1 MKLLGA
7 VVAIALA
14 AATVGAQSGPA
25 APGFEVASV
34 KPNNSGDPGTVFDL
48 PGGGR
53 FTATNATARELVRIA
68 FEVQDHKLIGL
79 PEWTKNARFDIS
91 ARAAQNIAL
100 TGDPSRPTPVF
111 AMLRSLLAERFQLTA
126 RSDVREMPIYQL
138 VMARSDRRLGP
149 RLNPSTTDCAA
160 MLAARRERARNGE
173 TGSAPSD
180 RVRCG
185 SRSRQ
190 GYLAGGAVQLDG
202 GENSLAMALSRVTGR
217 TVIDRTGLTGLFDY
231 TLEFAPDATGSTT
244 AGDAGP
250 VDSSLPSLTTA
261 LREQLGLKIESAKG
275 PMEVVVIDRIERP
288 APD

>member
-1 MKLLGA
+1 
-7 VVAIALA
+7 
-14 AATVGAQSGPA
+14 
-25 APGFEVASV
+25 
-34 KPNNSGDPGTVFDL
+34 
-48 PGGGR
+48 
-53 FTATNATARELVRIA
+53 
-68 FEVQDHKLIGL
+68 
-79 PEWTKNARFDIS
+79 
-91 ARAAQNIAL
+91 
-100 TGDPSRPTPVF
+100 
-111 AMLRSLLAERFQLTA
+111 MLRSLLAERFQLTA

-160 MLAARRERARNGE
+160 VLAARRERARNGE

-231 TLEFAPDATGSTT
+231 TLEFAPDATGSPL
-244 AGDAGP
+244 AADAGP

-261 LREQLGLKIESAKG
+261 LQEQLGLKIESAKG
-275 PMEVVVIDRIERP
+275 PVQVVVIDRIERP

>member
-79 PEWTKNARFDIS
+79 PKNARFDIT
-91 ARAAQNIAL
+91 ARAAQDIAL

-111 AMLRSLLAERFQLTA
+111 GMLRSLLAERFQLAA
-126 RSDVREMPIYQL
+126 RSDVREMPIYEL
-138 VMARSDRRLGP
+138 VIARSDRQLGSRLS
-149 RLNPSTTDCAA
+149 PSTTDCAA
-160 MLAARRERARNGE
+160 VLAALRERARNGV
-173 TGSAPSD
+173 TGPAPSD

-190 GYLAGGAVQLDG
+190 GYLAGGAVQLGG
-202 GENSLAMALSRVTGR
+202 GEGSLAMALSRVTGR

-261 LREQLGLKIESAKG
+261 LQEQLGLRIESAKG
-275 PMEVVVIDRIERP
+275 PVEVLVIDRIERP